1 MRNKIQPLALFL
13 ILILTTHLGGYAQNT
28 PSVYTQK
35 IWSAKWINV
44 PQTNPNAYGIYL
56 FRKQF
61 DLKDAP
67 KSFPIYVSA
76 DNRYKLFVN
85 NTLVGLG
92 PAKGDIAHWNYDI
105 LDIAPYLKQGKNTIA
120 AKVWNEADVSP
131 EFQFSVKTGFLMQ
144 GSSTESQIVNTDNS
158 WKCTQDSSYQP
169 ILVNGYTPN
178 NYEKTSVRGYYVA
191 GSGEKI
197 DMNKHV
203 KGWETA
209 DFDDKNWKKA
219 QFSAPAMPQN
229 TVGLDAGN
237 SWRLQPNSLPQ
248 MEMTVQRFEKIRK
261 AEGIAVA
268 QSFPKIKTTVTI
280 PANTKATLLLDQTF
294 LTNAYPTLIFSGGK
308 DANIVLTYA
317 EALYTKNQAGSEEK
331 GNRNEIEGKI
341 LIGRKDILLSDGSQN
356 QQFTPLAY
364 RTFRYVEVKIETKNT
379 PLELEDIFSTF
390 TGFPFELKAKLNTDN
405 IELHKIMEIG
415 WRTARLCA
423 HETYMDCPYYEQLQY
438 IGDTRIQAMLTLFNT
453 GDDRMVKNALN
464 LIDNS
469 RKPEGI
475 TASRYPSVNQQ
486 IIPTFS
492 LWYIGMLHDYMM
504 YGSDSAFIANKLHG
518 SRQILHYFEGF
529 RAKDGSLKN
538 LPNWFFVDWVKKWER
553 GMPPVGQDGSSA
565 LLDLQLLLAFQYAV
579 DLEKH
584 RGMEAFSILYQKQAH
599 DFAETIKKKYWDSSK
614 QLFAD
619 TPEKNQF
626 SQHANALAI
635 LAGLLNEKETK
646 DLGKKILSDT
656 TLTQGSI
663 YFKYY
668 IHQALTKAD
677 LGNEYLNWLGIWQK
691 NIELGMTTWGEDSH
705 VEATRSDCHAWGA
718 SPNIE
723 FFRTL
728 LGINS
733 AAPDFKIVR
742 IEPYL
747 GLMTDIN
754 GTMPH
759 PKGNISANYKLVAK
773 KWKIQIELPKT
784 ITGTLVWKGKS
795 MVLKEGLNTFSL

>member
-1 MRNKIQPLALFL
+1 MQNKKYIFSIFL
-13 ILILTTHLGGYAQNT
+13 ILVLTAFRSVAQNI
-28 PSVYTQK
+28 PSVYLQK

-44 PQTNPNAYGIYL
+44 PQTKPNAYGIYL

-61 DLKDAP
+61 DLKDVP

-85 NTLVGLG
+85 EKLVGLG

-105 LDIAPYLKQGKNTIA
+105 LDIAPYLKQGQNTVA
-120 AKVWNEADVSP
+120 AKVWNEADARP
-131 EFQFSVKTGFLMQ
+131 EFQFSVKTGLVVQ
-144 GSSTESQIVNTDNS
+144 GSSTESQVVNTDNS

-169 ILVNGYTPN
+169 VLISEYMPDKNKVNL
-178 NYEKTSVRGYYVA
+178 RGYYVA
-191 GSGEKI
+191 GPGEQI
-197 DMNKHV
+197 DMKQHIKN
-203 KGWETA
+203 WEKA
-209 DFDDKNWKKA
+209 DFDDTHWKKA
-219 QFSAPAMPQN
+219 QISAPAIPQN

-248 MEMTVQRFEKIRK
+248 MERAVQRFEKIRK
-261 AEGIAVA
+261 AEGVVVA
-268 QSFPKIKTTVTI
+268 ESFPKIKTVVTI
-280 PANTKATLLLDQTF
+280 PANTTATLLLDQTF
-294 LTNAYPTLIFSGGK
+294 LTNAYPTLIFSNGK
-308 DANIVLTYA
+308 DAHIRLTYA

-341 LIGRKDILLSDGSQN
+341 MLGRKDIILSDGSPN
-356 QQFTPLAY
+356 QAFTPLAY
-364 RTFRYVEVKIETKNT
+364 RTFRYVEIKIETQNT

-405 IELHKIMEIG
+405 AELHKIMDIG

-438 IGDTRIQAMLTLFNT
+438 IGDTRIQAMVTLFNT
-453 GDDRMVKNALN
+453 GDDRLVKNALN

-504 YGSDSAFIANKLHG
+504 YGADSAFIAHKLQG

-538 LPNWFFVDWVKKWER
+538 LPNWFFVDWVKKWNR

-599 DFAETIKKKYWDSSK
+599 DFAETIKKKYWDTTK

-626 SQHANALAI
+626 SQHTNALAI
-635 LAGLLNEKETK
+635 LAGLLHEKETK
-646 DLGKKILSDT
+646 DLGKKMLSDT

-668 IHQALTKAD
+668 IHQALTTAN

-723 FFRTL
+723 FFRTI

-733 AAPDFKIVR
+733 AAPNFKIIR
-742 IEPYL
+742 IEPHL

-759 PKGNISANYKLVAK
+759 PKGNISVNYKLENN

-784 ITGTLVWKGKS
+784 ITGILVWKGKNV
-795 MVLKEGLNTFSL
+795 VLKEGLNALKL

>member
-1 MRNKIQPLALFL
+1 MKKHIFSI
-13 ILILTTHLGGYAQNT
+13 ILILVLTTFHGHTQST
-28 PSVYTQK
+28 PSVYALK
-35 IWSAKWINV
+35 IWPAKWINM

-61 DLKDAP
+61 EVKDTP
-67 KSFPIYVSA
+67 QSFQIYVSA

-85 NTLVGLG
+85 EKLVGLG

-120 AKVWNEADVSP
+120 AKVWNEAEVSP
-131 EFQFSVKTGFLMQ
+131 EFQFSVKTGFLIQ
-144 GSSTESQIVNTDNS
+144 GNSSESQTVNTDNS

-169 ILVNGYTPN
+169 IVVNDYTPN

-197 DMNKHV
+197 DMKQHIKN
-203 KGWETA
+203 WEKS
-209 DFDDKNWKKA
+209 DFDDTHWKKA
-219 QFSAPAMPQN
+219 QTFAPAIPQN

-237 SWRLQPNSLPQ
+237 SWRLQPNTLPQ
-248 MEMTVQRFEKIRK
+248 MEMTLQRFSALRK
-261 AEGIAVA
+261 AEGVAVSE
-268 QSFPKIKTTVTI
+268 SFPKAKTTITI
-280 PANTKATLLLDQTF
+280 PANTNATLLLDLTF
-294 LTNAYPTLIFSGGK
+294 LTNAYPTLIFSNGK
-308 DANIVLTYA
+308 DSKLTLTYS

-341 LIGRKDILLSDGSQN
+341 MIGRKDIILSDGSQN
-356 QQFTPLAY
+356 QAFTPLAY
-364 RTFRYVEVKIETKNT
+364 RTFRYVEIKIDTKNE
-379 PLELEDIFSTF
+379 PLELVDIFSTF
-390 TGFPFELKAKLNTDN
+390 TGFPFELKAKLNTDKV
-405 IELHKIMEIG
+405 EFQKIMDIG

-438 IGDTRIQAMLTLFNT
+438 IGDTRIQAMVTLFNT

-518 SRQILHYFEGF
+518 SRQILHYFENF
-529 RAKDGSLKN
+529 RDKDGSLKN
-538 LPNWFFVDWVKKWER
+538 LPNWFFVDWVQKWNR

-565 LLDLQLLLAFQYAV
+565 LLDLQLLLAFQYAA

-584 RGMEAFSILYQKQAH
+584 RGMESFSILFQKQAY
-599 DFAETIKKKYWDSSK
+599 DFAKTIKKKYWDSSK
-614 QLFAD
+614 QLFSD

-626 SQHANALAI
+626 SQHTNALAI
-635 LAGLLNEKETK
+635 LAGLVNEKEAK

-656 TLTQGSI
+656 SLTQGSI

-677 LGNEYLNWLGIWQK
+677 LGNDYLNWLAIWQK
-691 NIELGMTTWGEDSH
+691 NIDLGMTTWGEDSH

-723 FFRTL
+723 FFRTV

-733 AAPDFKIVR
+733 AAPDFKMVR
-742 IEPYL
+742 IEPHL
-747 GLMTDIN
+747 GIITDIS

-759 PKGNISANYKLVAK
+759 PKGMISVNYKSVNNR
-773 KWKIQIELPKT
+773 WTMQIELPKT
-784 ITGTLVWKGKS
+784 ISGTLVWKGKRV
-795 MVLKEGLNTFSL
+795 VLKEGLNELKF